1 MQQATRKANGKGKA
15 ERQKIVLAYSGGLD
29 TSIAIRWLA
38 DTYNADVVCVLVD
51 VGQPSAGFQAALA
64 KAKKI
69 GAVASYGIDARE
81 EFARDYIVPAI
92 FANALYEKHY
102 PLATAL
108 ARPLIAAKLVEVARK
123 ENCTAVAHGC
133 TAKGNDQVR
142 FEVSIQ
148 ALAPELKVIAPAREW
163 VYTREEGI
171 RWAEERGI
179 PVPASKKS
187 PYSVDENLWGRS
199 AESGVLE
206 DANEE
211 PPEDCYG
218 WSVPAEAA
226 PDKAQY
232 VTVTFREGVPVA
244 LDGSKMALDDLILK
258 LNEVAGRHGVGRIDH
273 VENRLVGIKS
283 REVYEA
289 PAAVVL
295 TEAHRQ
301 LESMV
306 LPRDLVHFK
315 YGIEDR
321 FAALT
326 YDGLWFTPLMKSLQ
340 AFLASSQERVTGDI
354 RVKLLKGS
362 ATVVGRTSPYSIY
375 DTSLATYGVGDLFN
389 HGSARGFIDLF
400 GLPTRIYAARGEGAG
415 VPVAVT
421 EKVSPEPA
429 SALMPKGV
437 RGGGK

>member
-1 MQQATRKANGKGKA
+1 MQQPGKKNGKTKGP
-15 ERQKIVLAYSGGLD
+15 RQKIVLAYSGGLD

-38 DTYNADVVCVLVD
+38 DTYDADVVCVLVD
-51 VGQPSAGFQAALA
+51 VGQPPEGFQAALA

-69 GAVASYGIDARE
+69 GAVAAYGIDARE
-81 EFARDYIVPAI
+81 EFAAEYIAPAI
-92 FANALYEKHY
+92 FANAMYEKHY

-108 ARPLIAAKLVEVARK
+108 ARPLIAAKLVEIARK
-123 ENCTAVAHGC
+123 ENCNAVAHGC

-148 ALAPELKVIAPAREW
+148 ALAPDLKVIAPAREW

-171 RWAEERGI
+171 KWAEERGI
-179 PVPASKKS
+179 PLPITKKS

-199 AESGVLE
+199 AESGILE
-206 DANEE
+206 DANQE

-218 WSVPAEAA
+218 WSVPVDKA

-232 VTVTFREGVPVA
+232 VTVTFRQGLPVA

-258 LNEVAGRHGVGRIDH
+258 LNEVGGKHGVGRIDH

-289 PAAVVL
+289 PAAVIL

-315 YGIEDR
+315 YAIEDR
-321 FAALT
+321 FASLT
-326 YDGLWFTPLMKSLQ
+326 YDGLWFTPLMASLR
-340 AFLASSQERVTGDI
+340 AFLVSSQERVTGDI
-354 RVKLLKGS
+354 RVKLQKGS
-362 ATVVGRTSPYSIY
+362 ATVVGRASPYSIY
-375 DTSLATYGVGDLFN
+375 DTSLATYGVGDVFN
-389 HGSARGFIDLF
+389 HGSARGFIDLW
-400 GLPTRIYAARGEGAG
+400 GLPTRIYASKGGAG
-415 VPVAVT
+415 RPKVQVT
-421 EKVSPEPA
+421 EKVSGGPA
-429 SALMPKGV
+429 SAPPRVSG
-437 RGGGK
+437 RGRG

>member
-1 MQQATRKANGKGKA
+1 MQQTGKKNGKTKGP
-15 ERQKIVLAYSGGLD
+15 RQKIVLAYSGGLD

-38 DTYNADVVCVLVD
+38 DTYDADVVCVLVD
-51 VGQPSAGFQAALA
+51 VGQPAEGFQAALA

-69 GAVASYGIDARE
+69 GAVAAYGIDARE
-81 EFARDYIVPAI
+81 EFASDYIAPAI
-92 FANALYEKHY
+92 FANAMYEKHY

-108 ARPLIAAKLVEVARK
+108 ARPLIAAKLVEIARK
-123 ENCTAVAHGC
+123 ENCNAVAHGC

-148 ALAPELKVIAPAREW
+148 ALAPDLKVIAPAREW

-171 RWAEERGI
+171 KWAEERGI
-179 PVPASKKS
+179 PLPITKKS

-218 WSVPAEAA
+218 WSVSADKA

-232 VTVTFREGVPVA
+232 VTVTFRQGLPVA
-244 LDGSKMALDDLILK
+244 LDGSKMALDDLVLK
-258 LNEVAGRHGVGRIDH
+258 LNEIGGKHGVGRIDH

-289 PAAVVL
+289 PAAVIL

-321 FAALT
+321 FASLT
-326 YDGLWFTPLMKSLQ
+326 YDGLWFTPLMASLR
-340 AFLASSQERVTGDI
+340 AFLVTSQERVTGDI

-362 ATVVGRTSPYSIY
+362 ATVVGRASPYSIY

-389 HGSARGFIDLF
+389 HGSARGFIDLW
-400 GLPTRIYAARGEGAG
+400 GLPTRIYASKGGAG
-415 VPVAVT
+415 RPKVQVT
-421 EKVSPEPA
+421 EKVSPGPA
-429 SALMPKGV
+429 TAPPARSG
-437 RGGGK
+437 RGKQ

>member
-1 MQQATRKANGKGKA
+1 MQQTGKKNGKNKGP
-15 ERQKIVLAYSGGLD
+15 RQKIVLAYSGGLD
-29 TSIAIRWLA
+29 TSIAIRWLT
-38 DTYNADVVCVLVD
+38 DTYEADVVCVLVD
-51 VGQPSAGFQAALA
+51 VGQPAEGFQAALA
-64 KAKKI
+64 MAKKI
-69 GAVASYGIDARE
+69 GAVAAYGIDARG
-81 EFARDYIVPAI
+81 EFAADYIAPAI
-92 FANALYEKHY
+92 FANAMYEKHY

-108 ARPLIAAKLVEVARK
+108 ARPLIAAKLVEIARK
-123 ENCTAVAHGC
+123 ENCNAVAHGC

-148 ALAPELKVIAPAREW
+148 ALAPDLKVIAPAREW
-163 VYTREEGI
+163 IYTREEGI
-171 RWAEERGI
+171 QWAEERGI
-179 PVPASKKS
+179 PVPITKKS

-199 AESGVLE
+199 AESGILE
-206 DANEE
+206 DANQE

-218 WSVPAEAA
+218 WSVSQEKA

-232 VTVTFREGVPVA
+232 VTVTFRQGLPVA
-244 LDGSKMALDDLILK
+244 LDGSKMALDDLISK
-258 LNEVAGRHGVGRIDH
+258 LNEVGGKHGVGRIDH

-289 PAAVVL
+289 PAAVIL

-321 FAALT
+321 FASLT
-326 YDGLWFTPLMKSLQ
+326 YDGLWFTPLMASLR
-340 AFLASSQERVTGDI
+340 AFLVSSQERVTGDI

-362 ATVVGRTSPYSIY
+362 ATVVGRASPFSIY

-389 HGSARGFIDLF
+389 HGSARGFIDLW
-400 GLPTRIYAARGEGAG
+400 GLPTRIYASKGGAG
-415 VPVAVT
+415 RPKVQVT
-421 EKVSPEPA
+421 EKVSPGPTTA
-429 SALMPKGV
+429 PPRVSG
-437 RGGGK
+437 RGKL

>member
-1 MQQATRKANGKGKA
+1 MQQTGKKTNGKGKQT
-15 ERQKIVLAYSGGLD
+15 RQKIVLAYSGGLD

-38 DTYNADVVCVLVD
+38 DAYDADVVCVLVD
-51 VGQPSAGFQAALA
+51 VGQPNDGFQAALA

-108 ARPLIAAKLVEVARK
+108 ARPLIAAKLVEIARK
-123 ENCTAVAHGC
+123 EGCMAVAHGC

-148 ALAPELKVIAPAREW
+148 ALAPDLKVIAPAREW

-171 RWAEERGI
+171 KWAEERGI

-199 AESGVLE
+199 AESGILE
-206 DANEE
+206 DADQE

-218 WSVPAEAA
+218 WTTSPESA
-226 PDKAQY
+226 PDKAKY
-232 VTVTFREGVPVA
+232 VTISFDAGIPVA
-244 LDGSKMALDDLILK
+244 IDGQAMALDELILR
-258 LNEVAGRHGVGRIDH
+258 LNDIAGRHGVGRIDH
-273 VENRLVGIKS
+273 IENRLVGIKS

-315 YGIEDR
+315 YTVEDR
-321 FAALT
+321 FAELV
-326 YDGLWFTPLMKSLQ
+326 YDGLWFTPLMRSLQ
-340 AFLASSQERVTGDI
+340 SFLASSQERVTGDI
-354 RVKLLKGS
+354 RVKLSRGN

-375 DTSLATYGVGDLFN
+375 DTSLATYGAGDLFN
-389 HGSARGFIDLF
+389 HGSARGFIDLW
-400 GLPTRIYAARGEGAG
+400 GLPTRIYAARAQPSQLGEPA
-415 VPVAVT
+415 T
-421 EKVSPEPA
+421 EKVSASTGAPA
-429 SALMPKGV
+429 LPKNG
-437 RGGGK
+437 RGKS

>member
-1 MQQATRKANGKGKA
+1 MQASGKKNGRTKNT
-15 ERQKIVLAYSGGLD
+15 RQKIVLAYSGGLD
-29 TSIAIRWLA
+29 TSIAIRWLS

-51 VGQPSAGFQAALA
+51 VGQPSDGFKAALD

-69 GAVASYGIDARE
+69 GAVAAYGIDARD
-81 EFARDYIVPAI
+81 EFASDYIVPAI

-123 ENCTAVAHGC
+123 ENCNAVAHGC

-148 ALAPELKVIAPAREW
+148 ALAPDLKVIAPAREW

-171 RWAEERGI
+171 KWAEARAI
-179 PVPASKKS
+179 PVPATKKS

-211 PPEDCYG
+211 PPEDCFA
-218 WSVPAEAA
+218 WTVAAEAA

-232 VTVTFREGVPVA
+232 LTLTFRAGVPIA
-244 LDGSKMALDDLILK
+244 LDGAKMPLDDLILK
-258 LNEVAGRHGVGRIDH
+258 LNDLGGKHGVGRIDH
-273 VENRLVGIKS
+273 IENRLVGIKS

-289 PAAVVL
+289 PAAVIL

-321 FAALT
+321 FASLT
-326 YDGLWFTPLMKSLQ
+326 YDGLWFTPLMQSLK

-354 RVKLLKGS
+354 RIKLLKGTS
-362 ATVVGRTSPYSIY
+362 TVVGRTSPFSIY
-375 DTSLATYGVGDLFN
+375 ETSLATYGVGDLFN
-389 HGSARGFIDLF
+389 HGSARGFIDLW
-400 GLPTRIYAARGEGAG
+400 GLPTRIYASKGEAG
-415 VPVAVT
+415 RVPLALT
-421 EKVSPEPA
+421 EKVSGAPA
-429 SALMPKGV
+429 TAPTPKGG
-437 RGGGK
+437 RGGK